1 MRSPLYPVQQLR
13 RRVFAWA
20 VKLRVKSM
28 SSLMLGMPAMEA
40 MPPAARQNEKP
51 AEPSEKA
58 EKTEKK
64 PNPLDLLKGILGR

>member
-1 MRSPLYPVQQLR
+1 
-13 RRVFAWA
+13 
-20 VKLRVKSM
+20 
-28 SSLMLGMPAMEA
+28 